1 MTVNIFGTSILV
13 ALLYKPPVMQDRL
26 IICFYEELYL
36 EVALMQDDVKHPVVL
51 G

>member
-1 MTVNIFGTSILV
+1 MFDFNISWTQSV
-13 ALLYKPPVMQDRL
+13 QAASMVQDRL
-26 IICFYEELYL
+26 IICFYEELYI

>member
-1 MTVNIFGTSILV
+1 MIYGIISLTLD
-13 ALLYKPPVMQDRL
+13 LYKPPVMQDRL
-26 IICFYEELYL
+26 IICFYEELYI